1 MSKIKLFM
9 LAFMAVVTFST
20 CSKDDD
26 DDAQSNYD
34 RYQEAVNSTVES
46 TQSSTKNTKAI
57 LLVAFGSTWE
67 QAFNAFDSTVVSYE
81 EAFPEYDVYLS
92 FSSAICIN
100 RSAAGENTDSRNFY
114 APPYWLNAFADV
126 EYSDIVVQSLQV
138 IPGEEYTRVIGYMKD
153 FANNSDGDLDDD
165 YLSSVNLYLG
175 YPLMANDSTDVDNL
189 ASALNDDFEEE
200 AADNVVAFM
209 GHGNPNSYDT
219 YTANIRYTQ
228 LETALQEI
236 NANYFVGT
244 VDMEDNYKNNV
255 RDRMVT
261 AGLTSGTVYCSPL
274 MSIAGDHAHNDMA
287 GGDDGETTSD
297 LDVNDEEVSWKTY
310 FYSAGYTCSSSTQI
324 VTGMLEQLNIRQL
337 WMNHTAEAIERGAL
351 DLYHSS
357 SAD

>member
-1 MSKIKLFM
+1 MKKIKLLM
-9 LAFMAVVTFST
+9 LSLIAVVLFST
-20 CSKDDD
+20 CGKDDD
-26 DDAQSNYD
+26 DDYESNYD
-34 RYQEAVNSTVES
+34 RYQSAVNSSVES
-46 TQSSTKNTKAI
+46 TQSSTGNKKAI
-57 LLVAFGSTWE
+57 LLVAFVSTWE

-100 RSAAGENTDSRNFY
+100 RAAAGENTDSRNFY
-114 APPYWLNAFADV
+114 APTYWLNVFADV

-189 ASALNDDFEEE
+189 ASALNDDYEEE
-200 AADNVVAFM
+200 ATDNVVAFM
-209 GHGNPNSYDT
+209 GHGNPNTYDT
-219 YTANIRYTQ
+219 YSANVRYTQ

-236 NANYFVGT
+236 NTNYFVGT
-244 VDMEDNYKNNV
+244 VDMEDNYKNDV
-255 RDRMVT
+255 RDRMVED
-261 AGLTSGTVYCSPL
+261 GLTSGTVYCAPL

-287 GGDDGETTSD
+287 GDSDEPSD

-310 FYSAGYTCSSSTQI
+310 FSAAGYTCNDDTQL
-324 VTGMLEQLNIRQL
+324 VNGMLELTNIRQL
-337 WMNHTAEAIERGAL
+337 WINHTTEGIERGAL
-351 DLYHSS
+351 DLYHS
-357 SAD
+357 ANVD